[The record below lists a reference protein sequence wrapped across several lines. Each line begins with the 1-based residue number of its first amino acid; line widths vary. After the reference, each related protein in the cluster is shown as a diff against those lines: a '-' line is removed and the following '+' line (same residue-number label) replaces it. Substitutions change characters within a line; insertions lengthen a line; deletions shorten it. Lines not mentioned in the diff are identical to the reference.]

1 MTAAVSHG
9 KDIDE
14 KSNSDCA
21 EVPPT
26 NDDDILIHS
35 EQSELDIIWDDETS
49 RSGGE
54 IREAQ
59 LLLSSSS
66 SLSSVSFDD
75 EKKDIELVNA
85 LKKWALKHNTTRQ
98 CINDIL

>member
-1 MTAAVSHG
+1 MTAAVYHG
-9 KDIDE
+9 EDIDE
-14 KSNSDCA
+14 KSNNDCA

-26 NDDDILIHS
+26 NDDDVLIHS
-35 EQSELDIIWDDETS
+35 EQSELNISCDDETS
-49 RSGGE
+49 RS
-54 IREAQ
+54 AQ
-59 LLLSSSS
+59 LLISSSS